1 MSTLLPHQQRVV
13 AEKLD
18 LDEKRDR
25 LAAFQASLLFSSL
38 AREEQE
44 RLTRQAHIM
53 TMYSNVLGE
62 RIAAFTGEAAQ

>member
-1 MSTLLPHQQRVV
+1 MSTPLPHQQRVV

-53 TMYSNVLGE
+53 AMYSSVLGE
-62 RIAAFTGEAAQ
+62 RIAAFTREATQ